1 MKLLKNH
8 NSVDFTLFIEYIYP
22 LNTLTM
28 LAQTKKTSLAWIR
41 KKASGSWVIVA
52 NPEYNSV
59 NGNLE
64 RGELVYYSKDKLD
77 VHKFIIDEIHAGLT
91 HYSIFFTGKLRS
103 NN

>member
-1 MKLLKNH
+1 MLKNH

-22 LNTLTM
+22 FNTLTM
-28 LAQTKKTSLAWIR
+28 LAQTKKMSLSWIR
-41 KKASGSWVIVA
+41 KKASRSWVIVA

-64 RGELVYYSKDKLD
+64 RGDLVYYSKDKLD
-77 VHKFIIDEIHAGLT
+77 VHKFIIDEIPSGLT
-91 HYSIFFTGKLRS
+91 HYSIFYTGKLRS